1 MLESC
6 YDARPEVSSVHMGN
20 ELLTLPVAAGTFVA
34 AGAGVAYA
42 SCKARDEL
50 DEKRIPLLGVLGAFV
65 FAAQM
70 VNFPILPCTSG
81 HFVGAALL
89 AIVLGPHAAALGMTA
104 IVIVEC
110 LVFQD
115 GGLLALGANVVN
127 MAIVGPYV
135 AWGVFRLIVPSGS
148 APGSARLYGASFLAA
163 FASILAGATILPLE
177 VALSGVLAVPL
188 HVFLRTMVGVHAL
201 IGAAEGAITFAVLVA
216 LARMRPGLV
225 PGARAEGGWP
235 LKTALA
241 SILAAALVT
250 GGLLSLAASSS
261 PDGLESA
268 VEAGLVIDEG
278 TPNAAAEGAD
288 YAGERIALIPDYG
301 ERWYLTSLSGVLGAL
316 LVLGL
321 GAGVARALSRRATR
335 HAGPASGGAG

>member
-1 MLESC
+1 
-6 YDARPEVSSVHMGN
+6 MGN
-20 ELLTLPVAAGTFVA
+20 ELLTLPVAAGTFIA

-42 SCKARDEL
+42 SYRGRDEL

-70 VNFPILPCTSG
+70 VNFPVLPGTSG

-104 IVIVEC
+104 IVIVQC

-135 AWGVFRLIVPSGS
+135 AWGVFKLIAPAGSVPR
-148 APGSARLYGASFLAA
+148 SARLYGASFLAA

-188 HVFLRTMVGVHAL
+188 HVFLGTMGGVHAL
-201 IGAAEGAITFAVLVA
+201 VGAAEGAITFVVLVA
-216 LARMRPGLV
+216 LARMRPGLLQAV
-225 PGARAEGGWP
+225 KPEGGWP
-235 LKTALA
+235 LKTALV
-241 SILAAALVT
+241 SILVTALVT
-250 GGLLSLAASSS
+250 GGLVSLAASSS
-261 PDGLESA
+261 PDGLESTL
-268 VEAGLVIDEG
+268 EAGRVIDDQ
-278 TPNAAAEGAD
+278 TPNTVAEEAD
-288 YAGERIALIPDYG
+288 HLGERVALIPDYG
-301 ERWYLTSLSGVLGAL
+301 DRWYLTSLSGVLGIL

-321 GAGVARALSRRATR
+321 GAGVARALERRPAHRTGPTSGTD
-335 HAGPASGGAG
+335 APGPADAGCDAG